1 MGQPE
6 LPTGKEVSQ
15 HRGDMRVFLSLG
27 QPFTAGTSDLRFNEA
42 PLMGLLFLYRIWLL
56 RR

>member
-27 QPFTAGTSDLRFNEA
+27 QPFTAGTSDLKFNEA
-42 PLMGLLFLYRIWLL
+42 P
-56 RR
+56 